1 MVGAEFYQQYH
12 EITPTLK
19 SQRCDVLDRVLKLLA
34 LLANPQ
40 VHRSMA
46 HDPAL
51 TLPLGSSTSS
61 YPVLQHRTLVFS
73 LARMRVLEFLVVNME
88 CFGICLERNDAV
100 RPFKR
105 DVACGVPVG
114 PLGSVDC

>member
-1 MVGAEFYQQYH
+1 MRCSGQSPEIAGTYQ
-12 EITPTLK
+12 
-19 SQRCDVLDRVLKLLA
+19 
-34 LLANPQ
+34 ANPQ

-61 YPVLQHRTLVFS
+61 YPVLQHRTFVFS

-105 DVACGVPVG
+105 DVAYGVPVG